1 MASGTCGT
9 DTGTGLI
16 PFRAHQMV
24 LIADRQGED
33 IRCHWMLSRQ
43 VEGEF
48 KDRWMTSAV
57 AAEAPVQREFVNM
70 RRGP

>member
-1 MASGTCGT
+1 
-9 DTGTGLI
+9 
-16 PFRAHQMV
+16 MV
-24 LIADRQGED
+24 LIADREGED

-57 AAEAPVQREFVNM
+57 VAAEAPVQREFVNM
-70 RRGP
+70 RRGQ

>member
-1 MASGTCGT
+1 
-9 DTGTGLI
+9 
-16 PFRAHQMV
+16 MV

-70 RRGP
+70 HRGR

>member
-1 MASGTCGT
+1 
-9 DTGTGLI
+9 
-16 PFRAHQMV
+16 MV
-24 LIADRQGED
+24 LIADREGED

-57 AAEAPVQREFVNM
+57 VAAEAPVQREFVNM
-70 RRGP
+70 RRGRYPPPEVIHE